1 MELVKT
7 YRDSLGKSMC
17 EKIISIF
24 ENSDE
29 KRIGITSM
37 GERRDAKRTMDIHSN
52 QLQNIPEWITIEKIL
67 HKELNNKLEQ
77 YFYEINKGDDTQPL
91 FLPYP
96 QTVDSGFNIQKYDKG
111 DGFYKFHHDS
121 SVEVDGSYR
130 TLTYLWYLN
139 DVSEGGETEFKD
151 SKIRPEQGKLLIFPA
166 LWTYPH
172 RGNMPLSSDKYIM
185 TGWIYSKV

>member
-29 KRIGITSM
+29 KKEGITSSGM
-37 GERRDAKRTMDIHSN
+37 ARNIKRTMDIHSSEI
-52 QLQNIPEWITIEKIL
+52 QNNHEWITIEQIL

-77 YFYEINKGDDTQPL
+77 YYYEINKGDNKNPF

-96 QTVDSGFNIQKYDKG
+96 LTIDSGFNIQKYDKG
-111 DGFYKFHHDS
+111 DGFYKFHNDS
-121 SVEVDGSYR
+121 SIGEQGSYR

-151 SKIRPEQGKLLIFPA
+151 LKITPEQGKLLIFPA

>member
-29 KRIGITSM
+29 KKIGITSM
-37 GERRDAKRTMDIHSN
+37 GENRNTKRTMDIHSS
-52 QLQNIPEWITIEKIL
+52 QITKLSEWRTIERIL

-77 YFYEINKGDDTQPL
+77 YYYEINNGDNVNPF

-96 QTVDSGFNIQKYDKG
+96 STTDSGFNIQKYDKG
-111 DGFYKFHHDS
+111 DGFYKFHHDGC
-121 SVEVDGSYR
+121 VGDEGTYR

-151 SKIRPEQGKLLIFPA
+151 FKIKPEQGKLLIFPA
-166 LWTYPH
+166 LWSYPH